1 MPIFGYS
8 VGAYPLYN
16 TGLWHRLSLLLAEAV
31 ESILGAL
38 PELNHQRL
46 THPRT
51 HLPLYTVSTNQRRGA
66 HANTAQSI
74 NQSILVSWI
83 GIMRDKYSATR
94 QHI

>member
-51 HLPLYTVSTNQRRGA
+51 HLPLYIVPIKAGHTPIPLN
-66 HANTAQSI
+66 QSI
-74 NQSILVSWI
+74 NTSELDW
-83 GIMRDKYSATR
+83 DHA
-94 QHI
+94 